1 MSLTV
6 TAALVASLLSS
17 AATGAREAPLP
28 SRASDAHYTPMG
40 KEVACTDWAK
50 RITGKNLVGGT
61 LWWFQLD
68 ASWCW
73 DHHMVIT
80 RGYAHVSEDTPG
92 ICWSYQGEGQRYSE
106 GGKGHGTWTVTRSG
120 KFKCGIGSA
129 SFFRYPALTI
139 KMTGGGAS
147 E

>member
-6 TAALVASLLSS
+6 TAALVASLL
-17 AATGAREAPLP
+17 APVHAP
-28 SRASDAHYTPMG
+28 HYTPMG

-50 RITGKNLVGGT
+50 RITGKNLVNGT

-68 ASWCW
+68 TSWCW
-73 DHHMVIT
+73 DRHMVLT
-80 RGYAHVSEDTPG
+80 RGTVNVSEDTPG

-129 SFFRYPALTI
+129 SFYRYPALTI